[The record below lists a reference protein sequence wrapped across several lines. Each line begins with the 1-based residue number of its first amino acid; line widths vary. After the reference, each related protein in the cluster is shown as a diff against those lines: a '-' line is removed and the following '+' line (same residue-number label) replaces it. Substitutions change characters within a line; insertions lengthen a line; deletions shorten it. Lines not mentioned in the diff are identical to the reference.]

1 MGWKIPPPTL
11 YAKYLKL
18 ESCDFIEDRVNI
30 SKTKN
35 DFMK

>member
-1 MGWKIPPPTL
+1 MGWKSPPPL
-11 YAKYLKL
+11 YVKYLKL
-18 ESCDFIEDRVNI
+18 ESCDLIEDSVNI